1 MSYYKLAL
9 LNIPVSHKFINS
21 QQNRHYIKLWCP
33 VEAHHIYSWMS
44 RVADAEDIQGKKVF
58 IISGLTHHDY
68 NWNPFLPPPS
78 LPTEAV

>member
-1 MSYYKLAL
+1 
-9 LNIPVSHKFINS
+9 
-21 QQNRHYIKLWCP
+21 
-33 VEAHHIYSWMS
+33 MS